1 MFGRYMPTRRDGESE
16 AAFINRCMADT
27 KMNRD
32 FPERD
37 QRYAVCL
44 SYSNKE
50 ASKHAPRSTRAP
62 KKDRIKGSPRNKP
75 GSARPGG
82 SVTFSQ
88 KVTNSLKEKVKN
100 HNSKSDRKVTLR
112 MLKAVYRRGAG
123 AYSTS
128 HRPGVSRAAWS
139 MARVNAFLRLVRT
152 GRPAN
157 SKYVQDNDLLPRGH
171 PRKS

>member
-1 MFGRYMPTRRDGESE
+1 MPTRRPDENR

-44 SYSNKE
+44 SYADKT
-50 ASKHAPRSTRAP
+50 ARQHDPRSTPAP

-82 SVTFSQ
+82 KVTFSES
-88 KVTNSLKEKVKN
+88 VTKSLQNKVKN
-100 HNSKSDRKVTLR
+100 HNEKSDRKVTLR

-139 MARVNAFLRLVRT
+139 MARVNAFLRLVRS
-152 GRPAN
+152 GRPSN
-157 SKYVQDNDLLPRGH
+157 PKYTQDNDLLPRGH